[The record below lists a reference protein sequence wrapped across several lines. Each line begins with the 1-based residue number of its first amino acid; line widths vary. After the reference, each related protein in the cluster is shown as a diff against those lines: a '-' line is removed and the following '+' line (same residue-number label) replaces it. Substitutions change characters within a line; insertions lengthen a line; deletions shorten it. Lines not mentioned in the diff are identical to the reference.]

1 MVYFSLLGLI
11 NDDGL
16 SLFTVWSPITGRQD
30 FGVAWVTFISYTEPS
45 RKKTFKVPSGPA
57 LPIRNLS
64 SETWSCCSKVTQR
77 RAPDHHL
84 HTRSFYRTQTQTP
97 GGTGALCFLVSLA
110 NASPATSSVS
120 AKEYVRLAALF
131 QPPCIC
137 YGCGFKRHVLPEWMN
152 CTSPPPP
159 SANQDEL
166 PAGPLPP
173 IAGPGRARRPTWGFQ
188 EKRVGGGA

>member
-64 SETWSCCSKVTQR
+64 SET
-77 RAPDHHL
+77 
-84 HTRSFYRTQTQTP
+84 
-97 GGTGALCFLVSLA
+97 
-110 NASPATSSVS
+110 
-120 AKEYVRLAALF
+120 
-131 QPPCIC
+131 
-137 YGCGFKRHVLPEWMN
+137 
-152 CTSPPPP
+152 
-159 SANQDEL
+159 
-166 PAGPLPP
+166 
-173 IAGPGRARRPTWGFQ
+173 
-188 EKRVGGGA
+188 